1 MKNREVFTGQKGKGI
16 VKMFRGLQ
24 YWIAAV
30 SYLIILSLSI
40 MGLAI
45 YLPNL
50 SGADVLDTGN
60 LTILKTM
67 LVLVLI
73 FATAA
78 FGWEM
83 LQWRKKRA
91 KKEEP
96 SLEDIIKDFKKD
108 KNNSDS
114 IQGN

>member
-1 MKNREVFTGQKGKGI
+1 MKNKEVFTGQKGKGI
-16 VKMFRGLQ
+16 VKVFRGLQ

-40 MGLAI
+40 VCLVS

-50 SGADVLDTGN
+50 SRAEVLDTGHLN
-60 LTILKTM
+60 ILRAM
-67 LVLVLI
+67 LIIVLV
-73 FATAA
+73 FSTAA

-91 KKEEP
+91 KKEQP
-96 SLEDIIKDFKKD
+96 SLEDIIKDVNKD
-108 KNNSDS
+108 TSNSD
-114 IQGN
+114 